1 MRKFLISAMLG
12 VSLMF
17 GGCAG
22 FNPNIRTD
30 VKVEQLTLQ
39 KQVQTGIDNANA
51 AITVA
56 DQSLVQA
63 VKDGTISYE
72 NGKEYHIKLG
82 NAAGYVEL
90 AEGLLKNGDITQA
103 DTQLKIG
110 QGFLTIVKEY
120 LKSQA
125 VEVK

>member
-1 MRKFLISAMLG
+1 MKKFLISAMLG

-22 FNPNIRTD
+22 FSPNIRPD
-30 VKVEQLTLQ
+30 VQVEKASPQQ
-39 KQVQTGIDNANA
+39 VVQTGIDNANA
-51 AITVA
+51 AITIA
-56 DQSLVQA
+56 DKRLVQA
-63 VKDGTISYE
+63 VKDGIIEYD
-72 NGKEYHIKLG
+72 NGAEYHRKLG
-82 NAAGYVEL
+82 VASSYVEL
-90 AEGLLKNGDITQA
+90 AEGMLKNGDITQA

-120 LKSQA
+120 LKAQL